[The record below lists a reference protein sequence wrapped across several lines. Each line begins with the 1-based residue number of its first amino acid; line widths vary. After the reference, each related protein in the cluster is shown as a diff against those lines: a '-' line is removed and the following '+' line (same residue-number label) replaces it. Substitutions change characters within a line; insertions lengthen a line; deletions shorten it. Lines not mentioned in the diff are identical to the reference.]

1 MLWVKALH
9 IMFVIFWFAGIF
21 YLPRLFVYHAM
32 ATDQTSI
39 DRFKVMERKLYRGIM
54 TPSAVIAL
62 VMGAWLLVAS
72 WDVYGHAAWMH
83 AKLALVAV
91 IVAYHVYC
99 GAIIGSFARDENR
112 RGDRFYRW
120 FNEAPILILAGIV
133 LLVVVKPF

>member
-1 MLWVKALH
+1 
-9 IMFVIFWFAGIF
+9 
-21 YLPRLFVYHAM
+21 M
-32 ATDQTSI
+32 ATDRTSI

-62 VMGAWLLVAS
+62 VLGAWLLVAS
-72 WDVYGHAAWMH
+72 WDAYGHAAWMH
-83 AKLALVAV
+83 AKLALVAG

-99 GAIIGSFARDENR
+99 GAIVGLFARDENR
-112 RGDRFYRW
+112 RSDRFYRW